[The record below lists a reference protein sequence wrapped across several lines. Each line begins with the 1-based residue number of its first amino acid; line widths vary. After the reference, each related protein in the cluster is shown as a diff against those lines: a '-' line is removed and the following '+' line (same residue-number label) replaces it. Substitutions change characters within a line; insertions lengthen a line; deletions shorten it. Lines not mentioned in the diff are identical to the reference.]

1 MKDDKQLFGYAA
13 IIMAIGFLVQPYL
26 PAYAFNGPTVSMGS
40 NPIENFYDAQYMS
53 GGTSITIFSNAS
65 SSSFIVTQY
74 FSESDRCAIQVD
86 GQSPFSDSYGTYGHK
101 NLSGASTSFTGTLLV
116 PAGSTLS
123 LKNVVTGSLF
133 CKYYVEGYYTH

>member
-1 MKDDKQLFGYAA
+1 MKEYKSLFGYAA
-13 IIMAIGFLVQPYL
+13 IITAIGFLVRSFM
-26 PAYAFNGPTVSMGS
+26 PAYAFNGPSVSMGS

-53 GGTSITIFSNAS
+53 GGASMTIFSNAS
-65 SSSFIVTQY
+65 SGSFIVTQY

-86 GQSPFSDSYGTYGHK
+86 GQSPFSENYSTYGIK
-101 NLSGASTSFTGTLLV
+101 TLNGGATSFTGTLLV

-123 LKNVVTGSLF
+123 LKNIATGSLF